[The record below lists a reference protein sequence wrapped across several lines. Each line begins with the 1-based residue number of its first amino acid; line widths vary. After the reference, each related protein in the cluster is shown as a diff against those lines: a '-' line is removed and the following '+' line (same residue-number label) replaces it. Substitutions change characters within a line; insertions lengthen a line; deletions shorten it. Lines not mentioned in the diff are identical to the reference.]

1 MLYNLCM
8 NKYWLA
14 ILICLLSA
22 NIAFAKTESK
32 ASFFD
37 LPGIKQV
44 EGFRLKNLKQC
55 TANFDKYGKLIG
67 DKDLD
72 QILDGTKRDFAYN
85 ATQQALPESLRQN
98 NIDLTLNYDEPKN
111 FLNYHLNSLCVKLFG
126 SQTIYYAI
134 CILLIIIILKGF
146 SR

>member
-8 NKYWLA
+8 NKYRLA
-14 ILICLLSA
+14 VLIFLLSA

-44 EGFRLKNLKQC
+44 EGFRLNNLKQC
-55 TANFDKYGKLIG
+55 TANFDKYGKLLG
-67 DKDLD
+67 DKNFNK
-72 QILDGTKRDFAYN
+72 IVDGAKRDLAYN

-98 NIDLTLNYDEPKN
+98 GIDSAINYDEPKN
-111 FLNYHLNSLCVKLFG
+111 FLNYHLNGLCVKLFG

-134 CILLIIIILKGF
+134 CVLLIIIILKGF